1 MLVIA
6 LLNMILEIIY
16 TKGYNVI
23 DYILGGS
30 YE

>member
-1 MLVIA
+1 MQVVA
-6 LLNMILEIIY
+6 LLNMTLEIIY

>member
-1 MLVIA
+1 MQVIA

>member
-1 MLVIA
+1 
-6 LLNMILEIIY
+6 MILEIIY
-16 TKGYNVI
+16 TKGYNII

>member
-1 MLVIA
+1 MQVVA